1 MVLVGLLSVRQWCA
15 ALLDSAC
22 ALHKS
27 APDADLTAKPER
39 EKISQI
45 FFFPACKE
53 VVCEQEPRQVVVW
66 LRS

>member
-27 APDADLTAKPER
+27 APDPDLTAKPER

-45 FFFPACKE
+45 FFFLLVRRWYVSKS
-53 VVCEQEPRQVVVW
+53 QG
-66 LRS
+66 RSWCG